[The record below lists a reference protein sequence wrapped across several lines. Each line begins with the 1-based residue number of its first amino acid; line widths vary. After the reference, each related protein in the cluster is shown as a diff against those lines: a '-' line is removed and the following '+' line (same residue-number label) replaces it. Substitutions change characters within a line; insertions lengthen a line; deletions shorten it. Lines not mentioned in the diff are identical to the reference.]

1 MSSGFAIIHPS
12 NLLTINAV
20 EAHSLESFSPEVRR
34 AVWNERLTQAARQG
48 LAEAQRVL
56 SSGAS
61 AEEKAAAEVEVEV
74 YTAIQDALAQRS

>member
-1 MSSGFAIIHPS
+1 M
-12 NLLTINAV
+12 NAV
-20 EAHSLESFSPEVRR
+20 EAYSLDAFSPE
-34 AVWNERLTQAARQG
+34 AVRQG

>member
-1 MSSGFAIIHPS
+1 METRGLVADPDA
-12 NLLTINAV
+12 LQQ
-20 EAHSLESFSPEVRR
+20 PG
-34 AVWNERLTQAARQG
+34 G